1 MIALVLEAYGALCFF
16 SLIAFLVL
24 ACVAK
29 LRPDLDGPEFDLDQ
43 LEKLRKLASGEQPDF
58 DPQVGDLTYEDRP
71 APGPHRRVQTQT
83 SSPVSKPSAFVPN
96 PLASANIEPRTTAEL
111 LAGRR
116 MTSLKVSAG
125 CRRARS
131 RLTTA
136 RGSHTRYSRS
146 GAISASSAERA
157 GSVEAIAA

>member
-71 APGPHRRVQTQT
+71 APGPHRRVKRKRRRLFQ
-83 SSPVSKPSAFVPN
+83 SHR
-96 PLASANIEPRTTAEL
+96 PLFRIHWHRPT
-111 LAGRR
+111 
-116 MTSLKVSAG
+116 
-125 CRRARS
+125 
-131 RLTTA
+131 
-136 RGSHTRYSRS
+136 
-146 GAISASSAERA
+146 
-157 GSVEAIAA
+157 

>member
-71 APGPHRRVQTQT
+71 APGPHRQGRSVLRSVTGDLGFPRAEM
-83 SSPVSKPSAFVPN
+83 SESIRDNPN
-96 PLASANIEPRTTAEL
+96 RRLSH
-111 LAGRR
+111 AG
-116 MTSLKVSAG
+116 V
-125 CRRARS
+125 
-131 RLTTA
+131 
-136 RGSHTRYSRS
+136 
-146 GAISASSAERA
+146 AIGDFALDP
-157 GSVEAIAA
+157 